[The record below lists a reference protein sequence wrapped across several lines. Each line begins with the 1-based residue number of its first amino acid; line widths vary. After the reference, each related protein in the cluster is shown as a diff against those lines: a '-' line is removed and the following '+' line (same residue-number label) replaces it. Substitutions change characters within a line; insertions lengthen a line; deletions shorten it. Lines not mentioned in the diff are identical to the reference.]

1 MAREIKVSAAVM
13 NIRIHPHSADL
24 YVKLFRKV
32 YSLRA
37 PAQVHGDRFGLIS
50 TANFSKEGIVSGV
63 ITTFTRFDTDGT
75 WFDVDSLEEA
85 SNEKL
90 AEVSIPSG
98 LFPNSA
104 TYFFHFD
111 AQSHKMY
118 VETYSRGK
126 TMTPPSIL
134 RLLRGLFGQEPI
146 VEEFGQPSISIVQ
159 TRAGLEAMFSI
170 DRIKK
175 IEITLEKPNSD
186 VFADD
191 FEEEIE
197 KHLAE
202 TNTQKMTVTYDAVP
216 GESIVATKEIRR
228 IGEVALENGDITVIG
243 RDKGVAV
250 KKSTEEFPKL
260 LQGKYDPDSISEQ
273 QAFNR
278 LIPKNDLD

>member
-1 MAREIKVSAAVM
+1 MAREIKVSAAVL
-13 NIRIHPHSADL
+13 NIRIHPHSAEL
-24 YVKLFRKV
+24 YVRLFRTV

-50 TANFSKEGIVSGV
+50 TANFSKDGIVSGV

-85 SNEKL
+85 SDEKV

-98 LFPNSA
+98 LFPKSA

-111 AQSHKMY
+111 ARSHKIY

-134 RLLRGLFGQEPI
+134 RLLRGLFGQAAI
-146 VEEFGQPSISIVQ
+146 VKEFGQPSISIVQ
-159 TRAGLEAMFSI
+159 TNTGLEAMFAI

-175 IEITLEKPNSD
+175 IEITLEKPNPD
-186 VFADD
+186 VFSDD

-197 KHLAE
+197 RHLAE
-202 TNTQKMTVTYDAVP
+202 THTQKMTVTYEAVP
-216 GESIVATKEIRR
+216 GESIVATPAIRR
-228 IGEVALENGDITVIG
+228 IGKVALENGDVTVVG
-243 RDKGVAV
+243 RDNGVAV
-250 KKSTEEFPKL
+250 TKSTEKYPEL
-260 LQGKYDPDSISEQ
+260 LQDKYDPDSISEQ

-278 LIPKNDLD
+278 LIPKIDT